1 LWERNADAQLPPA
14 STTKILTAILAIES
28 GRLDEERIEGALQ
41 RREHWAKWAAIGAA
55 PAAPKD
61 ESAWAKQLAERTVHP
76 IGGMVPSISSP
87 VRVIVVDDDLGGP
100 YPPPSREPFLETLRE
115 SGVRVVTD
123 ESDPEAKASATL
135 IAVYGDIRAWKGR
148 PGYSEKAI
156 KRVRELVDAHRKN
169 GVSVVLFSH
178 PRLAPSLALD
188 VPTLCAWGGE
198 GVMQRA
204 AARVLAR
211 NAAR

>member
-1 LWERNADAQLPPA
+1 
-14 STTKILTAILAIES
+14 
-28 GRLDEERIEGALQ
+28 
-41 RREHWAKWAAIGAA
+41 
-55 PAAPKD
+55 
-61 ESAWAKQLAERTVHP
+61 
-76 IGGMVPSISSP
+76 MPSISSP
-87 VRVIVVDDDLGGP
+87 LRVIVVDDDLGGP

-123 ESDPEAKASATL
+123 ESDPDAKAAATL

-156 KRVRELVDAHRKN
+156 RRVRELIEAHRSK
-169 GVSVVLFSH
+169 GVSLVLFSH

-204 AARVLAR
+204 AGRVLAR